1 LINVL
6 SDKGKIRTLKISMAA
21 IISVVV
27 VEFLLGFVVGSLAI
41 LSDGLHAA
49 FDALTTFILIITTAA
64 SLKPPD
70 EEHMY
75 GHEKFEPIGGL
86 IGGIAL
92 VITSIIIFYEAFL
105 RLFQNVPIN
114 LELSYAGF
122 IAIGYTLCMD
132 FLRVGALRGAFK
144 SESATMKSGLY
155 HATAD
160 LGSTLIALF
169 GFGMASVGFNI
180 GDALASIILSI
191 PLAYLSVKLIWNSGL
206 ELSDVAPM
214 DVVKKIRREIVSTKG
229 VLGIRSLKVRRVGAK
244 TFAEITLQ
252 VPEYLGLEESHE
264 LASRVEENLKKSLG
278 NAEVVIH
285 VEPPEKEMLTEK
297 LVEKLAEQVEG
308 VKDVHEVNVIYAG
321 GRLHLTLHARV
332 NAGMSVQGA
341 HEIAEKIEERIR
353 AKMGAV
359 DHITVHIEPFE
370 AKMRGTVVDE
380 RKFRQVIHDIVK
392 SFDGVLSLK
401 RMVTYVVCGKR
412 YVDLDCCFTGEIP
425 IEEAHRVASEIENSI
440 KEKFTEV
447 VVTVHIEPER
457 NGYS

>member
-1 LINVL
+1 MINLL
-6 SDKGKIRTLKISMAA
+6 SDKGKIRALKISLAA
-21 IISVVV
+21 IISVVI

-41 LSDGLHAA
+41 LGDGLHAA

-92 VITSIIIFYEAFL
+92 VITSMIIFYEAFL
-105 RLFQNVPIN
+105 RLFQHVPIN

-160 LGSTLIALF
+160 LGSTLIALS

-191 PLAYLSVKLIWNSGL
+191 PLAYLSVKLVWNSGL

-214 DVVKKIRREIVSTKG
+214 DVVKK
-229 VLGIRSLKVRRVGAK
+229 LGAK
-244 TFAEITLQ
+244 
-252 VPEYLGLEESHE
+252 
-264 LASRVEENLKKSLG
+264 
-278 NAEVVIH
+278 
-285 VEPPEKEMLTEK
+285 
-297 LVEKLAEQVEG
+297 
-308 VKDVHEVNVIYAG
+308 
-321 GRLHLTLHARV
+321 
-332 NAGMSVQGA
+332 
-341 HEIAEKIEERIR
+341 
-353 AKMGAV
+353 
-359 DHITVHIEPFE
+359 
-370 AKMRGTVVDE
+370 
-380 RKFRQVIHDIVK
+380 
-392 SFDGVLSLK
+392 
-401 RMVTYVVCGKR
+401 
-412 YVDLDCCFTGEIP
+412 
-425 IEEAHRVASEIENSI
+425 
-440 KEKFTEV
+440 
-447 VVTVHIEPER
+447 
-457 NGYS
+457 